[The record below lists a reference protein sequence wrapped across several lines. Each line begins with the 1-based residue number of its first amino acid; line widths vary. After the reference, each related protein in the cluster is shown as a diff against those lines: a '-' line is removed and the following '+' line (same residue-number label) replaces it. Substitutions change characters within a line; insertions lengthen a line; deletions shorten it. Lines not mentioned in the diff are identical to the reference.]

1 MNTIKIII
9 HGTGTMSSILK
20 NVIEAEE
27 DLEVSGFADDLSNE
41 KGDIIIDFSH
51 FSRIPNMLN
60 FAVNNNIPIVICTTG
75 YDDKIL
81 SQIKEAS
88 SKIPILLSS
97 NTSIGINLMND
108 LVSKMAENLNG
119 FDIEIIE
126 THHNK
131 KVDSPSGT
139 AKTLFNVINQTL
151 ENKMNLINGREGNH
165 KRDKC
170 QNSMYDFP
178 FVELNHLAMQPIYG
192 AELLCASSKKPK
204 STDNGKTL
212 TATEDDTSATIHNN
226 RILGFATNFSWYT
239 EKRAKVSG
247 LFIQEQYYD
256 DKGVVKTKENLYN
269 WTEAR
274 FFSID
279 DGKRPIINNDFL
291 QCKMDNRNYQI
302 VDESIERA
310 QFMVWH
316 NNIVDS
322 WRSMSSK
329 RLPSMLGVT
338 EGLK

>member
-27 DLEVSGFADDLSNE
+27 DLEVSGFADDLTNE

-139 AKTLFNVINQTL
+139 AKTLFNAINQTL

-165 KRDKC
+165 KRDK
-170 QNSMYDFP
+170 NEIGIHSIRGGSVVGEHRVIFYGDDEAIEIKHTAMSKKI
-178 FVELNHLAMQPIYG
+178 FVYG
-192 AELLCASSKKPK
+192 AIKAAKFLIGKKP
-204 STDNGKTL
+204 
-212 TATEDDTSATIHNN
+212 
-226 RILGFATNFSWYT
+226 
-239 EKRAKVSG
+239 
-247 LFIQEQYYD
+247 
-256 DKGVVKTKENLYN
+256 NLYGMKDVL
-269 WTEAR
+269 
-274 FFSID
+274 S
-279 DGKRPIINNDFL
+279 
-291 QCKMDNRNYQI
+291 
-302 VDESIERA
+302 
-310 QFMVWH
+310 
-316 NNIVDS
+316 
-322 WRSMSSK
+322 
-329 RLPSMLGVT
+329 
-338 EGLK
+338 

>member
-20 NVIEAEE
+20 NVIETEE
-27 DLEVSGFADDLSNE
+27 DLEVSGFADDLTNE

-139 AKTLFNVINQTL
+139 AKTLFNAINQTL

-165 KRDKC
+165 KRDK
-170 QNSMYDFP
+170 NEIGIHSIRGGSVVGEHRVIFYGDDEAIEIKHSAMSKKI
-178 FVELNHLAMQPIYG
+178 FVYG
-192 AELLCASSKKPK
+192 AIKAAKFLIGKKP
-204 STDNGKTL
+204 
-212 TATEDDTSATIHNN
+212 
-226 RILGFATNFSWYT
+226 
-239 EKRAKVSG
+239 
-247 LFIQEQYYD
+247 
-256 DKGVVKTKENLYN
+256 NLY
-269 WTEAR
+269 
-274 FFSID
+274 
-279 DGKRPIINNDFL
+279 
-291 QCKMDNRNYQI
+291 
-302 VDESIERA
+302 
-310 QFMVWH
+310 
-316 NNIVDS
+316 
-322 WRSMSSK
+322 SMKDVLS
-329 RLPSMLGVT
+329 
-338 EGLK
+338 

>member
-27 DLEVSGFADDLSNE
+27 DLEVSGFADDLTNE

-81 SQIKEAS
+81 NQIKEAS

-139 AKTLFNVINQTL
+139 AKTLFNAINQTL

-165 KRDKC
+165 KRDK
-170 QNSMYDFP
+170 NEIGMHSIRGGSVVGEHRVIFYGDDEAIEIKHSAMSKKI
-178 FVELNHLAMQPIYG
+178 FVYG
-192 AELLCASSKKPK
+192 AIKAAKFLI
-204 STDNGKTL
+204 GK
-212 TATEDDTSATIHNN
+212 NP
-226 RILGFATNFSWYT
+226 
-239 EKRAKVSG
+239 
-247 LFIQEQYYD
+247 
-256 DKGVVKTKENLYN
+256 NLYGMKDVL
-269 WTEAR
+269 
-274 FFSID
+274 S
-279 DGKRPIINNDFL
+279 
-291 QCKMDNRNYQI
+291 
-302 VDESIERA
+302 
-310 QFMVWH
+310 
-316 NNIVDS
+316 
-322 WRSMSSK
+322 
-329 RLPSMLGVT
+329 
-338 EGLK
+338 

>member
-20 NVIEAEE
+20 NVIESEE

-139 AKTLFNVINQTL
+139 AKTLFNMINETL

-165 KRDKC
+165 KRDK
-170 QNSMYDFP
+170 NEIGMHSIRGGSVVGEHRVIFYGDDEAIEIKHSAMSKKI
-178 FVELNHLAMQPIYG
+178 FVYG
-192 AELLCASSKKPK
+192 AIKAAKFLI
-204 STDNGKTL
+204 GK
-212 TATEDDTSATIHNN
+212 NP
-226 RILGFATNFSWYT
+226 
-239 EKRAKVSG
+239 
-247 LFIQEQYYD
+247 
-256 DKGVVKTKENLYN
+256 NLY
-269 WTEAR
+269 
-274 FFSID
+274 
-279 DGKRPIINNDFL
+279 
-291 QCKMDNRNYQI
+291 
-302 VDESIERA
+302 
-310 QFMVWH
+310 
-316 NNIVDS
+316 
-322 WRSMSSK
+322 SMKDVLS
-329 RLPSMLGVT
+329 
-338 EGLK
+338 

>member
-20 NVIEAEE
+20 SVAETEE
-27 DLEVSGFADDLSNE
+27 DLEVSGFADDLTNE

-139 AKTLFNVINQTL
+139 AKTLFNMINETF
-151 ENKMNLINGREGNH
+151 ENKMRLINGREGNH
-165 KRDKC
+165 KRDK
-170 QNSMYDFP
+170 NEIGIHSIRGGLGVGGHRVIFFGDDEAIEIKHSAMSKKI
-178 FVELNHLAMQPIYG
+178 FVYG
-192 AELLCASSKKPK
+192 AIKAAKFLI
-204 STDNGKTL
+204 GK
-212 TATEDDTSATIHNN
+212 NP
-226 RILGFATNFSWYT
+226 
-239 EKRAKVSG
+239 
-247 LFIQEQYYD
+247 
-256 DKGVVKTKENLYN
+256 NLY
-269 WTEAR
+269 
-274 FFSID
+274 
-279 DGKRPIINNDFL
+279 
-291 QCKMDNRNYQI
+291 
-302 VDESIERA
+302 
-310 QFMVWH
+310 
-316 NNIVDS
+316 
-322 WRSMSSK
+322 SMKDVLS
-329 RLPSMLGVT
+329 
-338 EGLK
+338 

>member
-27 DLEVSGFADDLSNE
+27 DLEVSGFADDLTNE

-51 FSRIPNMLN
+51 FSRIPNMLK
-60 FAVNNNIPIVICTTG
+60 FAIDNNIPIVICTTG

-139 AKTLFNVINQTL
+139 AKTLFNAINQTL
-151 ENKMNLINGREGNH
+151 GNKMNLINGREGNH
-165 KRDKC
+165 KRDK
-170 QNSMYDFP
+170 NEIGIHSIRGGSVVGEHRVIFYGDDEAIEIKHSAMSKKI
-178 FVELNHLAMQPIYG
+178 FVYG
-192 AELLCASSKKPK
+192 AIKAAKFLIGKKP
-204 STDNGKTL
+204 
-212 TATEDDTSATIHNN
+212 
-226 RILGFATNFSWYT
+226 
-239 EKRAKVSG
+239 
-247 LFIQEQYYD
+247 
-256 DKGVVKTKENLYN
+256 NLYGMKDVL
-269 WTEAR
+269 
-274 FFSID
+274 S
-279 DGKRPIINNDFL
+279 
-291 QCKMDNRNYQI
+291 
-302 VDESIERA
+302 
-310 QFMVWH
+310 
-316 NNIVDS
+316 
-322 WRSMSSK
+322 
-329 RLPSMLGVT
+329 
-338 EGLK
+338 

>member
-20 NVIEAEE
+20 SVAEAEE
-27 DLEVSGFADDLSNE
+27 DLEVSGFADDLTNE

-139 AKTLFNVINQTL
+139 AKTLFNAINQTL

-165 KRDKC
+165 KRDK
-170 QNSMYDFP
+170 NEIGIHSIRGGSVVGEHRVIFYGDDEAIEIKHSAMSKKI
-178 FVELNHLAMQPIYG
+178 FVYG
-192 AELLCASSKKPK
+192 AIKAAKFLIGKKP
-204 STDNGKTL
+204 
-212 TATEDDTSATIHNN
+212 
-226 RILGFATNFSWYT
+226 
-239 EKRAKVSG
+239 
-247 LFIQEQYYD
+247 
-256 DKGVVKTKENLYN
+256 NLYGMKDVL
-269 WTEAR
+269 
-274 FFSID
+274 S
-279 DGKRPIINNDFL
+279 
-291 QCKMDNRNYQI
+291 
-302 VDESIERA
+302 
-310 QFMVWH
+310 
-316 NNIVDS
+316 
-322 WRSMSSK
+322 
-329 RLPSMLGVT
+329 
-338 EGLK
+338 

>member
-20 NVIEAEE
+20 NVIETEK
-27 DLEVSGFADDLSNE
+27 DLEVSGFADDLTNE

-51 FSRIPNMLN
+51 FSRITNMLN

-139 AKTLFNVINQTL
+139 AKTLFNAINQTL

-165 KRDKC
+165 KRDK
-170 QNSMYDFP
+170 NEIGIHSIRGGSVVGEHRVIFYGDDEAIEIKHTAMSKKI
-178 FVELNHLAMQPIYG
+178 FVYG
-192 AELLCASSKKPK
+192 AIKAAKFLIGKKP
-204 STDNGKTL
+204 
-212 TATEDDTSATIHNN
+212 
-226 RILGFATNFSWYT
+226 
-239 EKRAKVSG
+239 
-247 LFIQEQYYD
+247 
-256 DKGVVKTKENLYN
+256 NLYGMKDVL
-269 WTEAR
+269 
-274 FFSID
+274 S
-279 DGKRPIINNDFL
+279 
-291 QCKMDNRNYQI
+291 
-302 VDESIERA
+302 
-310 QFMVWH
+310 
-316 NNIVDS
+316 
-322 WRSMSSK
+322 
-329 RLPSMLGVT
+329 
-338 EGLK
+338 

>member
-20 NVIEAEE
+20 NVIEAEK
-27 DLEVSGFADDLSNE
+27 DLEVSGFADDLTNE

-139 AKTLFNVINQTL
+139 AKTLFNAINQTL

-165 KRDKC
+165 KRDK
-170 QNSMYDFP
+170 NEIGIHSIRGGSVVGEHRVIFYGDDEAIEIKHSAMSKKI
-178 FVELNHLAMQPIYG
+178 FVYG
-192 AELLCASSKKPK
+192 AIKAAKFLIGKKP
-204 STDNGKTL
+204 
-212 TATEDDTSATIHNN
+212 
-226 RILGFATNFSWYT
+226 
-239 EKRAKVSG
+239 
-247 LFIQEQYYD
+247 
-256 DKGVVKTKENLYN
+256 NLY
-269 WTEAR
+269 
-274 FFSID
+274 
-279 DGKRPIINNDFL
+279 
-291 QCKMDNRNYQI
+291 
-302 VDESIERA
+302 
-310 QFMVWH
+310 
-316 NNIVDS
+316 
-322 WRSMSSK
+322 SMKDVLS
-329 RLPSMLGVT
+329 
-338 EGLK
+338 

>member
-27 DLEVSGFADDLSNE
+27 DLEVSGFADDLTNE

-139 AKTLFNVINQTL
+139 AKTLFNAINQTL
-151 ENKMNLINGREGNH
+151 KNKMNLINGREGNH
-165 KRDKC
+165 KRDK
-170 QNSMYDFP
+170 NEIGIHSIRGGSVVGEHRVIFYGDDEAIEIKHSAMSKKI
-178 FVELNHLAMQPIYG
+178 FVYG
-192 AELLCASSKKPK
+192 AIKAAKFLIGKK
-204 STDNGKTL
+204 
-212 TATEDDTSATIHNN
+212 A
-226 RILGFATNFSWYT
+226 
-239 EKRAKVSG
+239 
-247 LFIQEQYYD
+247 
-256 DKGVVKTKENLYN
+256 NLY
-269 WTEAR
+269 
-274 FFSID
+274 SIKD
-279 DGKRPIINNDFL
+279 VL
-291 QCKMDNRNYQI
+291 
-302 VDESIERA
+302 S
-310 QFMVWH
+310 
-316 NNIVDS
+316 
-322 WRSMSSK
+322 
-329 RLPSMLGVT
+329 
-338 EGLK
+338 

>member
-20 NVIEAEE
+20 NVIETEK
-27 DLEVSGFADDLSNE
+27 DLEVSGFADDLTNE

-97 NTSIGINLMND
+97 NTSIVINLMND

-139 AKTLFNVINQTL
+139 AKTLFNAINQTL

-165 KRDKC
+165 KRDK
-170 QNSMYDFP
+170 NEIGIHSIRGGSVVGEHRVIFYGDDEAIEIKHSAMSKKI
-178 FVELNHLAMQPIYG
+178 FVYG
-192 AELLCASSKKPK
+192 AIKAAKFLIGKKP
-204 STDNGKTL
+204 
-212 TATEDDTSATIHNN
+212 
-226 RILGFATNFSWYT
+226 
-239 EKRAKVSG
+239 
-247 LFIQEQYYD
+247 
-256 DKGVVKTKENLYN
+256 NLYGMKDVL
-269 WTEAR
+269 
-274 FFSID
+274 S
-279 DGKRPIINNDFL
+279 
-291 QCKMDNRNYQI
+291 
-302 VDESIERA
+302 
-310 QFMVWH
+310 
-316 NNIVDS
+316 
-322 WRSMSSK
+322 
-329 RLPSMLGVT
+329 
-338 EGLK
+338 

>member
-131 KVDSPSGT
+131 KVDS
-139 AKTLFNVINQTL
+139 LFNVINQTL

-165 KRDKC
+165 KRDK
-170 QNSMYDFP
+170 NEIGIHSIRGGSVVGEHRVIFYGDDEAIEIKHSAMSKKI
-178 FVELNHLAMQPIYG
+178 FVYG
-192 AELLCASSKKPK
+192 AIKAAKFLIGKKP
-204 STDNGKTL
+204 
-212 TATEDDTSATIHNN
+212 
-226 RILGFATNFSWYT
+226 
-239 EKRAKVSG
+239 
-247 LFIQEQYYD
+247 
-256 DKGVVKTKENLYN
+256 NLYGMKDVL
-269 WTEAR
+269 
-274 FFSID
+274 S
-279 DGKRPIINNDFL
+279 
-291 QCKMDNRNYQI
+291 
-302 VDESIERA
+302 
-310 QFMVWH
+310 
-316 NNIVDS
+316 
-322 WRSMSSK
+322 
-329 RLPSMLGVT
+329 
-338 EGLK
+338 

>member
-20 NVIEAEE
+20 NVIESEE
-27 DLEVSGFADDLSNE
+27 DLEVSGFADDLTNE

-139 AKTLFNVINQTL
+139 AKTLFNAINQTL

-165 KRDKC
+165 KRDK
-170 QNSMYDFP
+170 NEIGMHSIRGGSVIGEHRVIFYGDDEAIEIKHTAMSKKI
-178 FVELNHLAMQPIYG
+178 FVYG
-192 AELLCASSKKPK
+192 AIKAAKFLIGKKP
-204 STDNGKTL
+204 
-212 TATEDDTSATIHNN
+212 
-226 RILGFATNFSWYT
+226 
-239 EKRAKVSG
+239 
-247 LFIQEQYYD
+247 
-256 DKGVVKTKENLYN
+256 NLYGMKDVL
-269 WTEAR
+269 
-274 FFSID
+274 S
-279 DGKRPIINNDFL
+279 
-291 QCKMDNRNYQI
+291 
-302 VDESIERA
+302 
-310 QFMVWH
+310 
-316 NNIVDS
+316 
-322 WRSMSSK
+322 
-329 RLPSMLGVT
+329 
-338 EGLK
+338 

>member
-27 DLEVSGFADDLSNE
+27 DLEVSGFADDLTNE

-97 NTSIGINLMND
+97 NTSISINLMND

-139 AKTLFNVINQTL
+139 AKTLFNAINQTL

-165 KRDKC
+165 KRDK
-170 QNSMYDFP
+170 NEIGIHSIRGGSVVGEHRVIFYGDDEAIEIKHSAMSKKI
-178 FVELNHLAMQPIYG
+178 FVYG
-192 AELLCASSKKPK
+192 AIKAAKFLIGKKP
-204 STDNGKTL
+204 
-212 TATEDDTSATIHNN
+212 
-226 RILGFATNFSWYT
+226 
-239 EKRAKVSG
+239 
-247 LFIQEQYYD
+247 
-256 DKGVVKTKENLYN
+256 NLYGMKDVL
-269 WTEAR
+269 
-274 FFSID
+274 S
-279 DGKRPIINNDFL
+279 
-291 QCKMDNRNYQI
+291 
-302 VDESIERA
+302 
-310 QFMVWH
+310 
-316 NNIVDS
+316 
-322 WRSMSSK
+322 
-329 RLPSMLGVT
+329 
-338 EGLK
+338 

>member
-1 MNTIKIII
+1 MKIII

-20 NVIEAEE
+20 SVAEAEE
-27 DLEVSGFADDLSNE
+27 DLEVSGFADDLTNE

-139 AKTLFNVINQTL
+139 AKTLFNAINQTL
-151 ENKMNLINGREGNH
+151 ENKMNLINGRKGNH
-165 KRDKC
+165 KRDK
-170 QNSMYDFP
+170 NEIGIHSIRGGSVVGEHRVIFYGDD
-178 FVELNHLAMQPIYG
+178 EAIEIKHSAM
-192 AELLCASSKKPK
+192 SKKIFVHGAIK
-204 STDNGKTL
+204 
-212 TATEDDTSATIHNN
+212 A
-226 RILGFATNFSWYT
+226 
-239 EKRAKVSG
+239 AKF
-247 LFIQEQYYD
+247 LI
-256 DKGVVKTKENLYN
+256 VKKPNLYGMKDVL
-269 WTEAR
+269 
-274 FFSID
+274 S
-279 DGKRPIINNDFL
+279 
-291 QCKMDNRNYQI
+291 
-302 VDESIERA
+302 
-310 QFMVWH
+310 
-316 NNIVDS
+316 
-322 WRSMSSK
+322 
-329 RLPSMLGVT
+329 
-338 EGLK
+338 

>member
-20 NVIEAEE
+20 NVIETEE
-27 DLEVSGFADDLSNE
+27 DLEVSGFADDLTNE

-81 SQIKEAS
+81 NQIKEAS

-139 AKTLFNVINQTL
+139 AKTLFNAINQTL

-165 KRDKC
+165 KRDK
-170 QNSMYDFP
+170 NEIGIHSIRGGSVVGEHRVIFYGDD
-178 FVELNHLAMQPIYG
+178 EAIEIKHSAM
-192 AELLCASSKKPK
+192 SKKIFVHGAIK
-204 STDNGKTL
+204 AAKFLFGK
-212 TATEDDTSATIHNN
+212 
-226 RILGFATNFSWYT
+226 
-239 EKRAKVSG
+239 KP
-247 LFIQEQYYD
+247 
-256 DKGVVKTKENLYN
+256 NLYGMKDVL
-269 WTEAR
+269 
-274 FFSID
+274 S
-279 DGKRPIINNDFL
+279 
-291 QCKMDNRNYQI
+291 
-302 VDESIERA
+302 
-310 QFMVWH
+310 
-316 NNIVDS
+316 
-322 WRSMSSK
+322 
-329 RLPSMLGVT
+329 
-338 EGLK
+338 

>member
-139 AKTLFNVINQTL
+139 AKTLFNAINQTL

-165 KRDKC
+165 KRDK
-170 QNSMYDFP
+170 NEIGIHSIRGGSVVGEHRVIFYGDD
-178 FVELNHLAMQPIYG
+178 EAIEIKHSAM
-192 AELLCASSKKPK
+192 SKKIFVHGAIK
-204 STDNGKTL
+204 DAKFLIGK
-212 TATEDDTSATIHNN
+212 NP
-226 RILGFATNFSWYT
+226 
-239 EKRAKVSG
+239 
-247 LFIQEQYYD
+247 
-256 DKGVVKTKENLYN
+256 NLY
-269 WTEAR
+269 
-274 FFSID
+274 
-279 DGKRPIINNDFL
+279 
-291 QCKMDNRNYQI
+291 
-302 VDESIERA
+302 
-310 QFMVWH
+310 
-316 NNIVDS
+316 
-322 WRSMSSK
+322 SMKDVLS
-329 RLPSMLGVT
+329 
-338 EGLK
+338 

>member
-27 DLEVSGFADDLSNE
+27 DLEVSGFADDLTNE

-81 SQIKEAS
+81 NQIKEAS

-139 AKTLFNVINQTL
+139 AKTLFNAINQTL

-165 KRDKC
+165 KRDK
-170 QNSMYDFP
+170 NEIGIHSIRGGSVVGEHRVIFYGDDETIEIKHSAMSKKI
-178 FVELNHLAMQPIYG
+178 FVYG
-192 AELLCASSKKPK
+192 AIKAAKFLIGKKP
-204 STDNGKTL
+204 
-212 TATEDDTSATIHNN
+212 
-226 RILGFATNFSWYT
+226 
-239 EKRAKVSG
+239 
-247 LFIQEQYYD
+247 
-256 DKGVVKTKENLYN
+256 NLYGMKDVL
-269 WTEAR
+269 
-274 FFSID
+274 S
-279 DGKRPIINNDFL
+279 
-291 QCKMDNRNYQI
+291 
-302 VDESIERA
+302 
-310 QFMVWH
+310 
-316 NNIVDS
+316 
-322 WRSMSSK
+322 
-329 RLPSMLGVT
+329 
-338 EGLK
+338 

>member
-20 NVIEAEE
+20 NVIETEE
-27 DLEVSGFADDLSNE
+27 DLEVSGFADDLTNE

-97 NTSIGINLMND
+97 NTSIVINLMND

-131 KVDSPSGT
+131 KADSPSGT
-139 AKTLFNVINQTL
+139 AKTLFNAINQTL

-165 KRDKC
+165 KRDK
-170 QNSMYDFP
+170 NEIGIHSIRGGSVVGEHRVIFYGDDEAIEIKHSAMSKKI
-178 FVELNHLAMQPIYG
+178 FVYG
-192 AELLCASSKKPK
+192 AIKAAKFLIGKKP
-204 STDNGKTL
+204 
-212 TATEDDTSATIHNN
+212 
-226 RILGFATNFSWYT
+226 
-239 EKRAKVSG
+239 
-247 LFIQEQYYD
+247 
-256 DKGVVKTKENLYN
+256 NLYGMKDVL
-269 WTEAR
+269 
-274 FFSID
+274 S
-279 DGKRPIINNDFL
+279 
-291 QCKMDNRNYQI
+291 
-302 VDESIERA
+302 
-310 QFMVWH
+310 
-316 NNIVDS
+316 
-322 WRSMSSK
+322 
-329 RLPSMLGVT
+329 
-338 EGLK
+338 

>member
-27 DLEVSGFADDLSNE
+27 DLEVSGFADDLTNE

-81 SQIKEAS
+81 TQIKEAS

-139 AKTLFNVINQTL
+139 AKTLFNAINQTL
-151 ENKMNLINGREGNH
+151 ENKMNLINGREGNR
-165 KRDKC
+165 KRDK
-170 QNSMYDFP
+170 NEIGMHSIRGGSVVGEHRVIFYGDDEAIEIKHSAMSKKI
-178 FVELNHLAMQPIYG
+178 FVYG
-192 AELLCASSKKPK
+192 AIKAAKFLI
-204 STDNGKTL
+204 GK
-212 TATEDDTSATIHNN
+212 NP
-226 RILGFATNFSWYT
+226 
-239 EKRAKVSG
+239 
-247 LFIQEQYYD
+247 
-256 DKGVVKTKENLYN
+256 NLY
-269 WTEAR
+269 
-274 FFSID
+274 
-279 DGKRPIINNDFL
+279 
-291 QCKMDNRNYQI
+291 
-302 VDESIERA
+302 
-310 QFMVWH
+310 
-316 NNIVDS
+316 
-322 WRSMSSK
+322 SMKDVLS
-329 RLPSMLGVT
+329 
-338 EGLK
+338 

>member
-20 NVIEAEE
+20 NVIEAEK

-139 AKTLFNVINQTL
+139 AKTLFNAINQTL
-151 ENKMNLINGREGNH
+151 ENKMNLINGRKGNH
-165 KRDKC
+165 KRDK
-170 QNSMYDFP
+170 NEIGMHSIRGGSVVGEHRVIFYGDDEAIEIKHSAMSKKI
-178 FVELNHLAMQPIYG
+178 FVYG
-192 AELLCASSKKPK
+192 AIKAAKFLIGKKP
-204 STDNGKTL
+204 
-212 TATEDDTSATIHNN
+212 
-226 RILGFATNFSWYT
+226 
-239 EKRAKVSG
+239 
-247 LFIQEQYYD
+247 
-256 DKGVVKTKENLYN
+256 NLYGMKDVL
-269 WTEAR
+269 
-274 FFSID
+274 S
-279 DGKRPIINNDFL
+279 
-291 QCKMDNRNYQI
+291 
-302 VDESIERA
+302 
-310 QFMVWH
+310 
-316 NNIVDS
+316 
-322 WRSMSSK
+322 
-329 RLPSMLGVT
+329 
-338 EGLK
+338 

>member
-20 NVIEAEE
+20 SVAETEE
-27 DLEVSGFADDLSNE
+27 DLEVSGFADDLTNE

-139 AKTLFNVINQTL
+139 AKTLFNAINQTL

-165 KRDKC
+165 KRDK
-170 QNSMYDFP
+170 NEIGIHSIRGGSVVGEHRVIFYGDDEAIEIKHSAMSKKI
-178 FVELNHLAMQPIYG
+178 FVYG
-192 AELLCASSKKPK
+192 AIKAAKFLIGKKP
-204 STDNGKTL
+204 
-212 TATEDDTSATIHNN
+212 
-226 RILGFATNFSWYT
+226 
-239 EKRAKVSG
+239 
-247 LFIQEQYYD
+247 
-256 DKGVVKTKENLYN
+256 NLY
-269 WTEAR
+269 
-274 FFSID
+274 
-279 DGKRPIINNDFL
+279 
-291 QCKMDNRNYQI
+291 
-302 VDESIERA
+302 
-310 QFMVWH
+310 
-316 NNIVDS
+316 
-322 WRSMSSK
+322 SMKDVLS
-329 RLPSMLGVT
+329 
-338 EGLK
+338 

>member
-27 DLEVSGFADDLSNE
+27 DLEVSGFADDLTNE

-51 FSRIPNMLN
+51 FSRIPNMLK
-60 FAVNNNIPIVICTTG
+60 FAINNNIPIVICTTG

-139 AKTLFNVINQTL
+139 AKTLFNAINQTL

-165 KRDKC
+165 KRDK
-170 QNSMYDFP
+170 NEIGIHSIRGGSVVGEHRVIFYGDDEAIEIKHSAMSKKI
-178 FVELNHLAMQPIYG
+178 FVYG
-192 AELLCASSKKPK
+192 AIKAAKFLIGKKP
-204 STDNGKTL
+204 
-212 TATEDDTSATIHNN
+212 
-226 RILGFATNFSWYT
+226 
-239 EKRAKVSG
+239 
-247 LFIQEQYYD
+247 
-256 DKGVVKTKENLYN
+256 NLYGMKDVL
-269 WTEAR
+269 
-274 FFSID
+274 S
-279 DGKRPIINNDFL
+279 
-291 QCKMDNRNYQI
+291 
-302 VDESIERA
+302 
-310 QFMVWH
+310 
-316 NNIVDS
+316 
-322 WRSMSSK
+322 
-329 RLPSMLGVT
+329 
-338 EGLK
+338 

>member
-20 NVIEAEE
+20 NVIEAEK
-27 DLEVSGFADDLSNE
+27 DLEVSGFADELTEE

-81 SQIKEAS
+81 NQIKEAA

-139 AKTLFNVINQTL
+139 AKTLFNIINETF
-151 ENKMNLINGREGNH
+151 ENKMRLINGREGNH
-165 KRDKC
+165 KRDK
-170 QNSMYDFP
+170 NEIGIHSIRGGSVVGEHRVIFYGDDEAIEIKHSAMSKKI
-178 FVELNHLAMQPIYG
+178 FVYG
-192 AELLCASSKKPK
+192 AIKAAKFLIGKKP
-204 STDNGKTL
+204 
-212 TATEDDTSATIHNN
+212 
-226 RILGFATNFSWYT
+226 
-239 EKRAKVSG
+239 
-247 LFIQEQYYD
+247 
-256 DKGVVKTKENLYN
+256 NLYGMKDVL
-269 WTEAR
+269 
-274 FFSID
+274 S
-279 DGKRPIINNDFL
+279 
-291 QCKMDNRNYQI
+291 
-302 VDESIERA
+302 
-310 QFMVWH
+310 
-316 NNIVDS
+316 
-322 WRSMSSK
+322 
-329 RLPSMLGVT
+329 
-338 EGLK
+338 

>member
-27 DLEVSGFADDLSNE
+27 DLEVSGFADDLTNE

-108 LVSKMAENLNG
+108 LISKMAENLNG

-139 AKTLFNVINQTL
+139 AKTLFNAINQTL

-165 KRDKC
+165 KRDRNEIGIHSIRGGSVVGEHRVIFYGDDEAIEIKH
-170 QNSMYDFP
+170 SAMSKKI
-178 FVELNHLAMQPIYG
+178 FVYG
-192 AELLCASSKKPK
+192 AIKAAKFLIGKKP
-204 STDNGKTL
+204 
-212 TATEDDTSATIHNN
+212 
-226 RILGFATNFSWYT
+226 
-239 EKRAKVSG
+239 
-247 LFIQEQYYD
+247 
-256 DKGVVKTKENLYN
+256 NLYGMKDVL
-269 WTEAR
+269 
-274 FFSID
+274 S
-279 DGKRPIINNDFL
+279 
-291 QCKMDNRNYQI
+291 
-302 VDESIERA
+302 
-310 QFMVWH
+310 
-316 NNIVDS
+316 
-322 WRSMSSK
+322 
-329 RLPSMLGVT
+329 
-338 EGLK
+338 

>member
-27 DLEVSGFADDLSNE
+27 DLEVSGFADDLTNE

-139 AKTLFNVINQTL
+139 AKTLFNAINQTL

-165 KRDKC
+165 KRDK
-170 QNSMYDFP
+170 NEIGIHSIRGGSVVGEHRVIF
-178 FVELNHLAMQPIYG
+178 YG
-192 AELLCASSKKPK
+192 
-204 STDNGKTL
+204 D
-212 TATEDDTSATIHNN
+212 
-226 RILGFATNFSWYT
+226 
-239 EKRAKVSG
+239 
-247 LFIQEQYYD
+247 
-256 DKGVVKTKENLYN
+256 
-269 WTEAR
+269 
-274 FFSID
+274 
-279 DGKRPIINNDFL
+279 
-291 QCKMDNRNYQI
+291 
-302 VDESIERA
+302 DESIEIKHSA
-310 QFMVWH
+310 MSKKIFVYGAIKAAKFLIGK
-316 NNIVDS
+316 NPNLY
-322 WRSMSSK
+322 SMKDVLS
-329 RLPSMLGVT
+329 
-338 EGLK
+338 

>member
-27 DLEVSGFADDLSNE
+27 YLEVSGFADDLTNE

-139 AKTLFNVINQTL
+139 AKTLFNAINQTL

-165 KRDKC
+165 KRDK
-170 QNSMYDFP
+170 NEIGIHSIRGGSVVGEHRVIFYGDDEAIEIKHSAMSKKI
-178 FVELNHLAMQPIYG
+178 FVYG
-192 AELLCASSKKPK
+192 AIKAAKFLIGKKP
-204 STDNGKTL
+204 
-212 TATEDDTSATIHNN
+212 
-226 RILGFATNFSWYT
+226 
-239 EKRAKVSG
+239 
-247 LFIQEQYYD
+247 
-256 DKGVVKTKENLYN
+256 NLYGMKDVL
-269 WTEAR
+269 
-274 FFSID
+274 S
-279 DGKRPIINNDFL
+279 
-291 QCKMDNRNYQI
+291 
-302 VDESIERA
+302 
-310 QFMVWH
+310 
-316 NNIVDS
+316 
-322 WRSMSSK
+322 
-329 RLPSMLGVT
+329 
-338 EGLK
+338 